1 MRMSDWSS
9 DVCSSDLPQ
18 SVQRGVALLELAAP
32 NVPPYSWSTLGELH
46 INGAFP
52 GADPAA
58 GIEYLQ
64 RAHQAGIISATAHL
78 GQAYLEG
85 RGVPKD
91 PEKAIPMLK
100 RAAAAGHPGAMMAL
114 GPGYLEGDVLP
125 RPPDRATQW
134 LEKADAGGVSSARL
148 MLGGPLLPG
157 EIPSEPAGAID
168 RRSGVSGKGVEVR

>member
-1 MRMSDWSS
+1 MFAEAYRDGLGTRPDPGAAENWFRRAVEAGSVTAMLDYGRMLVDRR
-9 DVCSSDLPQ
+9 DDPQ
-18 SVQRGVALLELAAP
+18 SVQRGVGLLERAAA
-32 NVPPYSWSTLGELH
+32 NATPYAWSTLGELH

-100 RAAAAGHPGAMMAL
+100 RAAEAGQPGAMMAL
-114 GPGYLEGDVLP
+114 GQGYLEGDVLP
-125 RPPDRATQW
+125 RRPEDRKSTR
-134 LEKADAGGVSSARL
+134 LNSSH
-148 MLGGPLLPG
+148 
-157 EIPSEPAGAID
+157 
-168 RRSGVSGKGVEVR
+168 